1 MSLRKRTQ
9 TKHRPSY
16 TSNYTCCSEDT
27 ILENK
32 YFFGDYISRC
42 ELWRTLLFAY
52 PLCHCNEW
60 TSPVCDHSLI
70 RLSMSGQDRTGSLFA
85 IGKLELHDSL
95 VRKEIF
101 VKRVGWIVVDFLR
114 AHWDIFSD
122 TLTSLFMIPICSTQT
137 TLSLIMICLLYV
149 NLFPFVF
156 VSLCYTYIVWR
167 CGIVFTMDS

>member
-32 YFFGDYISRC
+32 YFFGNYISRC

-70 RLSMSGQDRTGSLFA
+70 RLSMSGQDRTGSL
-85 IGKLELHDSL
+85 IGIAWLISTEGDIRKTRRFNCCWFFEGPLRHLQRYTHIAFYDPHLFHPDNVIVDNDLSF
-95 VRKEIF
+95 VR
-101 VKRVGWIVVDFLR
+101 R
-114 AHWDIFSD
+114 
-122 TLTSLFMIPICSTQT
+122 
-137 TLSLIMICLLYV
+137 
-149 NLFPFVF
+149 F
-156 VSLCYTYIVWR
+156 VSFCIR
-167 CGIVFTMDS
+167 